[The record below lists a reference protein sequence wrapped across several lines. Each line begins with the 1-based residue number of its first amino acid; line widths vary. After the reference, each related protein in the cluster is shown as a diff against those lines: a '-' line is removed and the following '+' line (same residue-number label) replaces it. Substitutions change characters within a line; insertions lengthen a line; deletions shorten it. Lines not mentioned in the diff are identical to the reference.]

1 MSKQAISVTLE
12 ADNLTWLR
20 GRARATTRSLSET
33 LDRLIVSVR
42 RSGGAAQARSVA
54 GTITI
59 GAEDPRLL
67 SADAAVR
74 SLFARRLG
82 LTVRARTRETPKRG
96 RGRAR
101 G

>member
-20 GRARATTRSLSET
+20 GRARASTRSVSET

-42 RSGGAAQARSVA
+42 KGGGAAEARSVA
-54 GTITI
+54 GSIAI
-59 GAEDPRLL
+59 GADDPRLL
-67 SADAAVR
+67 SADAALR
-74 SLFARRLG
+74 SLFASRLG
-82 LTVRARTRETPKRG
+82 LTAGPRPRGKPKRR

-101 G
+101 A